1 MAKTKEEKKK
11 ILEDLKEEFKK
22 QKTMVLVNFTGLKV
36 KDFFELRKRLKPAN
50 SRIKVIKKT
59 LLNLVLKEFS
69 PDFSQKLAQFE
80 AQIAIVFGF
89 EDEIAPAKILHR
101 FSLENPNLKILA
113 GYFDKKFREKEEVIT
128 LAQLPTK
135 NELLARLVGN
145 LSAPVSNFINV
156 LEGNIKG
163 LIYLI
168 SRIKSES

>member
-1 MAKTKEEKKK
+1 MAKSKEEKKK
-11 ILEDLKEEFKK
+11 ILEDLKKEIKK
-22 QKTMVLVNFTGLKV
+22 QKVMILVNFTGLRV
-36 KDFFELRKRLKPAN
+36 KDFFELRKRLRPVN
-50 SRIKVIKKT
+50 SQIKVIKKT
-59 LLNLVLKEFS
+59 LLNLVLKGFNS
-69 PDFSQKLAQFE
+69 DFSQKLAQFK

-89 EDEIAPAKILHR
+89 EDEILPAKILHQ

-145 LSAPVSNFINV
+145 LSAPISNFINM

-163 LIYLI
+163 LIYVL
-168 SRIKSES
+168 SAIKNM